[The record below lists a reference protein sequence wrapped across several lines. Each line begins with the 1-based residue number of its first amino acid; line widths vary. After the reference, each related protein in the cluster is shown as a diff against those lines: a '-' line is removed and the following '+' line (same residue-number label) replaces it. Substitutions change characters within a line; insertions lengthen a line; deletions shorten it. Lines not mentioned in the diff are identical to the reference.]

1 MEHRPHEGEANHQY
15 LLQVAAC
22 SHRSKGRTQAG
33 MQEQNNIGT
42 PFRTTLFTEVLKL
55 ALHNNSVRC

>member
-1 MEHRPHEGEANHQY
+1 MAHRPHEGVANLQY

-22 SHRSKGRTQAG
+22 SRRSKNRTQAG

-42 PFRTTLFTEVLKL
+42 LFHTTLFTEVLKL
-55 ALHNNSVRC
+55 ALHKNSVQS